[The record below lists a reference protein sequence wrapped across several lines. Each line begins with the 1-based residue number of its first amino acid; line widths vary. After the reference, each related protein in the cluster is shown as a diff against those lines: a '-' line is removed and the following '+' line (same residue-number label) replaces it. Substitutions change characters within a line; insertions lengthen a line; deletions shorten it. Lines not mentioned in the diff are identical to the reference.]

1 MSKHE
6 KVPGVGA
13 YGGPAGGWGA
23 LQAVARAL
31 RAQMALNRE
40 TRALRRVN
48 QPQGFDC
55 PGCAWPDPRHASSF
69 EFCENGAKAVAWEAT
84 RKRADLE
91 FFASHTAS
99 ELWNWTDF
107 ALEDAGRLTHP
118 VIYDAATDRY
128 VPIAWEDAFARIGR
142 ELRKLPDP
150 NMAEFYTSGRT
161 SNEAA
166 FMYQVFVRE
175 FGTNNFPDCSN
186 MCHEATS
193 VGLPDSIGVGKG
205 TVTLED
211 FDHADLVF
219 CMGHNPGTN
228 HPRMLSTLRDVSK
241 RGGTIVVFNPL
252 KERGLERFL
261 SPQHPVEMLTGR
273 ATKIASVYH
282 QVRVGGDAA
291 VMKGLMKALLALE
304 GKNGRQAIDRAF
316 IAEHTAGYDA
326 LVQNLKAT
334 KWKDLERCSGLTRR
348 EIESTA
354 EIYANAK
361 NVIFCYGMGLTQH
374 RHGTQVVQQ
383 LANLM
388 LMRGQIGREG
398 AGICPLRGH
407 SNVQGDRTVG
417 ITEMPNDD
425 LLDRLESTFGFKP
438 PREHGHGAVEAIK
451 AMAEGRSKTLICMGG
466 NLPVA
471 MSDPQVCFDAMRKL
485 DLAVHIATKLN
496 RSHLLLAKTS
506 IILPCL
512 GRTELDEQETGPQ
525 SVTVEDS
532 MSVVHASAGRLKPAS
547 PDLKSEPAVV
557 AGIAKATLPNSKVD
571 WDGFVADYNTIR
583 DAIEKV
589 FPAFAD
595 FNERV
600 RVPGG
605 FRLYIAASERQWL
618 TPNGKANFIVFDGLD
633 CDTRAGEPEALM
645 LATVRSHDQYNTT
658 IYGFNDRYRG
668 ITGRRD
674 VIFMHKDDLEARGLS
689 HGDLVDVE
697 AIASAGDGAE
707 KRVLRNLTA
716 VEFEIARNSAA
727 AYYPEANPLVALQ
740 SYDARS
746 GTPAYKSIPVRVRA
760 AAEQKMEARRQP
772 AEAVPA

>member
-1 MSKHE
+1 MGKHE

-84 RKRADLE
+84 RKRADLD
-91 FFASHTAS
+91 FFAAHTVS

-107 ALEDAGRLTHP
+107 ALEDAGRLAHP
-118 VIYDAATDRY
+118 MIYDAASDHF
-128 VPIAWEDAFARIGR
+128 VPIAWEDAFARIGE

-291 VMKGLMKALLALE
+291 VMKGLMKALLALD
-304 GKNGRQAIDRAF
+304 GKNGRQVIDRAF
-316 IAEHTAGYDA
+316 IADHTAGYEA
-326 LVQNLKAT
+326 LV
-334 KWKDLERCSGLTRR
+334 RR
-348 EIESTA
+348 
-354 EIYANAK
+354 
-361 NVIFCYGMGLTQH
+361 H
-374 RHGTQVVQQ
+374 
-383 LANLM
+383 
-388 LMRGQIGREG
+388 
-398 AGICPLRGH
+398 
-407 SNVQGDRTVG
+407 QGDEVEGDRA
-417 ITEMPNDD
+417 
-425 LLDRLESTFGFKP
+425 LLRPYAARDRK
-438 PREHGHGAVEAIK
+438 H
-451 AMAEGRSKTLICMGG
+451 GG
-466 NLPVA
+466 NLR
-471 MSDPQVCFDAMRKL
+471 QRQE
-485 DLAVHIATKLN
+485 
-496 RSHLLLAKTS
+496 RHLLL
-506 IILPCL
+506 
-512 GRTELDEQETGPQ
+512 RHGP
-525 SVTVEDS
+525 
-532 MSVVHASAGRLKPAS
+532 
-547 PDLKSEPAVV
+547 
-557 AGIAKATLPNSKVD
+557 
-571 WDGFVADYNTIR
+571 
-583 DAIEKV
+583 DAA
-589 FPAFAD
+589 PP
-595 FNERV
+595 R
-600 RVPGG
+600 
-605 FRLYIAASERQWL
+605 
-618 TPNGKANFIVFDGLD
+618 
-633 CDTRAGEPEALM
+633 
-645 LATVRSHDQYNTT
+645 H
-658 IYGFNDRYRG
+658 
-668 ITGRRD
+668 
-674 VIFMHKDDLEARGLS
+674 
-689 HGDLVDVE
+689 
-697 AIASAGDGAE
+697 
-707 KRVLRNLTA
+707 
-716 VEFEIARNSAA
+716 
-727 AYYPEANPLVALQ
+727 
-740 SYDARS
+740 ARS
-746 GTPAYKSIPVRVRA
+746 CSSSPT
-760 AAEQKMEARRQP
+760 
-772 AEAVPA
+772 